1 MFSDINRIV
10 FSLLPLIISCRIFL
24 SIPLIGVRK
33 FSYILSITRVFI
45 INECWILPKIFY
57 ILFNFS
63 SCYLLPSL
71 SCLSTVLSCLYPPP
85 CPFDLSVSSYIQHQ
99 SSDLNNYPSS
109 FSWFN
114 PKFHQN
120 SLLSIYPAWEEAF
133 SPHPHPPSHNTV
145 CTSLISHNLVSIKI
159 TII

>member
-1 MFSDINRIV
+1 MFSDINRII

-24 SIPLIGVRK
+24 SIPFIGVRK
-33 FSYILSITRVFI
+33 VPYILSITRVFI

-57 ILFNFS
+57 ILVNLS
-63 SCYLLPSL
+63 SCIFFPLYRACPLF
-71 SCLSTVLSCLYPPP
+71 SCLYPPHWP
-85 CPFDLSVSSYIQHQ
+85 SDLSVSSYIQHQ

-145 CTSLISHNLVSIKI
+145 CTSLKSHNLVSIKI